1 MPPAALPPCGVYRTK
16 TAVAGI
22 EAGRLVYFHN
32 HGDPGPGLYPPESW
46 AQNRAKFSER
56 GQTVPADFDPKALE
70 PLPPEGFYRVTKDF
84 FCCEKKCAKFET
96 DMFVQLGFNGAG
108 RALVFVPQL
117 GGAGLALPDRGSI
130 VDDNVLENLV
140 PLKISQ
146 NGGEQ
151 KSGEPE
157 INISLPRGFNIH

>member
-1 MPPAALPPCGVYRTK
+1 MPPALPPCGVYRTK

-46 AQNRAKFSER
+46 TQNRAKFSER

-84 FCCEKKCAKFET
+84 FCCEKQCAKFES
-96 DMFVQLGFNGAG
+96 DMFVQLGFNGNG

-117 GGAGLALPDRGSI
+117 STTGFAIPERGSV
-130 VDDNVLENLV
+130 VDDGVLKNLV
-140 PLKISQ
+140 PLKVSM
-146 NGGEQ
+146 NGGEAQ
-151 KSGEPE
+151 KEGEPK